1 MQITAPNY
9 WKQNFE
15 TLVSKESVH
24 LRVFMEKLLQ
34 IGLIDMMLQVTKFRE
49 SKVYFSLI
57 LLFFSTII
65 FAQDPIGNP
74 RIRIDSVL
82 AKIPS
87 RVMTVYQIELLA
99 GRNGANYATRMQSV
113 EKINATSLNLLPARS
128 ISDALSFSA
137 GVDVRQR
144 GLSGTQSD
152 IGIRGGNFEQS
163 LILINGFKM
172 TDPQTG
178 HHAANLPIP
187 LIAVSEIQVFKS
199 PTVLQFGQSAL
210 TGAVHIGANTQ
221 DASEI
226 KTLAYGGSFNSFGAQ
241 AMVRMKIKKYQQML
255 AVARDQ
261 SEGHWYNSDF
271 TNHQLFYTGAHAFG
285 LNQRHR
291 LTYMGAYTDRNF
303 GANGF
308 YTNKFPDQWERTTM
322 AMAGVKHNFHWWK
335 NNTAGSTW
343 YHFKQ
348 QLLLRNHADEFR
360 LKRYDPTFYTNTHV
374 SNVLAYEAQL
384 NVSIRRH
391 QLQFGVE
398 QRYEYLNSSNLG
410 LRERQYQSAF
420 MQAQGLLGT
429 FNYAAGL
436 LVFTYDWQNPQ
447 LMPSLQ
453 LGRELS
459 YQHYVFA
466 NYSRGNRVPSW
477 TEMYYSDPSNVGN
490 PNLQPEFSHAAELGY
505 RFNPNQYNSKWY
517 YTKAE
522 AALFYR
528 QHTNMIDWI
537 RATSQ
542 VLPNPNPWMP
552 VNIASVAFAGVEGS
566 WQFNVKKSG
575 TWGPNRFNLNYTYI
589 TAQHNFTSEQESRYA
604 ITSMR
609 HQFNGQALFDLS
621 EKVQLNLTYRLVQRI
636 EQEMYQVIDAK
647 VLVPFLSK
655 WNVFAEANNLFNAQY
670 VEAGFV
676 QMPGRWF
683 KLGVSF
689 QHKAVENPQP

>member
-1 MQITAPNY
+1 
-9 WKQNFE
+9 
-15 TLVSKESVH
+15 
-24 LRVFMEKLLQ
+24 MEKLLQ
-34 IGLIDMMLQVTKFRE
+34 ITQFDMNHQKTKCRK
-49 SKVYFSLI
+49 SKVFLSLF
-57 LLFFSTII
+57 LLFFSTIS
-65 FAQDPIGNP
+65 FAQDPHIGNP

-87 RVMTVYQIELLA
+87 RVMTVHQIELLA
-99 GRNGANYATRMQSV
+99 GRNGGNYATRMQSV
-113 EKINATSLNLLPARS
+113 EKINASQLNLVPARS
-128 ISDALSFSA
+128 IADALSFSA

-144 GLSGTQSD
+144 GLSGTQAD

-210 TGAVHIGANTQ
+210 TGAVHIGAYTQ
-221 DASEI
+221 DAFEV
-226 KTLAYGGSFNSFGAQ
+226 KTTAYGGSFNSLGAQ
-241 AMVRMKIKKYQQML
+241 AMVRMKIKNYQQML

-261 SEGHWYNSDF
+261 SAGHWYNSDF
-271 TNHQLFYTGAHAFG
+271 KNHQIFYTGTHALG

-291 LTYMGAYTDRNF
+291 LAYIAAYTDRNF

-322 AMAGVKHNFHWWK
+322 AMAGIKHNLHWYK
-335 NNTAGSTW
+335 PREQGSTW
-343 YHFKQ
+343 FNFKQ
-348 QLLLRNHADEFR
+348 QVLLRSHADEFR
-360 LKRYDPTFYTNTHV
+360 LKRNDPAFYTNTHV
-374 SNVLAYEAQL
+374 SNVLSYESQL
-384 NVSIRRH
+384 DITLRGQ
-391 QLQFGVE
+391 QLQLGVE
-398 QRYEYLNSSNLG
+398 QRFEFLNSSNLG
-410 LRERQYQSAF
+410 QRERQYQSAF
-420 MQAQGLLGT
+420 LQAKGNLGA

-436 LVFTYDWQNPQ
+436 LLFTYDWQLPQ

-453 LGRELS
+453 FGRALS
-459 YQHYVFA
+459 YQYYVFA

-490 PNLQPEFSHAAELGY
+490 PNLQPEFSHAAELGFRY
-505 RFNPNQYNSKWY
+505 NPNQYNSKWY
-517 YTKAE
+517 YVKAE

-528 QHTNMIDWI
+528 QHTNMIDWV
-537 RATSQ
+537 RASSLL
-542 VLPNPNPWMP
+542 LPNPNPWMP
-552 VNIASVAFAGVEGS
+552 VNIANVAFAGAEAS
-566 WQFNVKKSG
+566 FQMNIKKSG
-575 TWGPNRFNLNYTYI
+575 TWGLNKFNLNYTYI

-609 HQFNGQALFDLS
+609 HQFNAQVLLDLS
-621 EKVQLNLTYRLVQRI
+621 EKVQLNLAYRLVQRI
-636 EQEMYQVIDAK
+636 EQPLYQVLDAK
-647 VLVPFLSK
+647 LLLPVLRRFSFFV
-655 WNVFAEANNLFNAQY
+655 EANNLTNTQY
-670 VEAGFV
+670 IEAGFV

>member
-1 MQITAPNY
+1 
-9 WKQNFE
+9 
-15 TLVSKESVH
+15 
-24 LRVFMEKLLQ
+24 
-34 IGLIDMMLQVTKFRE
+34 
-49 SKVYFSLI
+49 
-57 LLFFSTII
+57 
-65 FAQDPIGNP
+65 
-74 RIRIDSVL
+74 
-82 AKIPS
+82 
-87 RVMTVYQIELLA
+87 MTVHQIELLA
-99 GRNGANYATRMQSV
+99 GRNGGNYATRMQGV
-113 EKINATSLNLLPARS
+113 EKINAAHLNLVPARS
-128 ISDALSFSA
+128 IADALSFSA

-144 GLSGTQSD
+144 GLSGTQAD

-210 TGAVHIGANTQ
+210 TGAVHIGAYTQ
-221 DASEI
+221 DAFEV
-226 KTLAYGGSFNSFGAQ
+226 KTTAYGGSFNSLGAQ
-241 AMVRMKIKKYQQML
+241 AMVRMKIKNYQQML

-261 SEGHWYNSDF
+261 SAGHWYNSDF
-271 TNHQLFYTGAHAFG
+271 KNHQIFYTGTHALG

-291 LTYMGAYTDRNF
+291 LAYIAAYTDRNF

-322 AMAGVKHNFHWWK
+322 AMAGIKHNLHWCEPREQ
-335 NNTAGSTW
+335 GSTW
-343 YHFKQ
+343 FNFKQ
-348 QLLLRNHADEFR
+348 QVLLRSHADEFR
-360 LKRYDPTFYTNTHV
+360 LKRNDPAFYTNTHI
-374 SNVLAYEAQL
+374 SNVLSYESQL
-384 NVSIRRH
+384 DITLRRQ
-391 QLQFGVE
+391 QLQLGVE
-398 QRYEYLNSSNLG
+398 QRFEFLNSSNLG
-410 LRERQYQSAF
+410 QRERQYQSAF
-420 MQAQGLLGT
+420 LQAKGYLGA

-436 LVFTYDWQNPQ
+436 LLFTYDWQLPQ

-453 LGRELS
+453 FGRALS
-459 YQHYVFA
+459 YQYYVFA

-490 PNLQPEFSHAAELGY
+490 PNLQPEFSHAAELGFRY
-505 RFNPNQYNSKWY
+505 NPNQYNSKWY
-517 YTKAE
+517 YVKAE

-528 QHTNMIDWI
+528 QHTNMIDWV
-537 RATSQ
+537 RASSLL
-542 VLPNPNPWMP
+542 LPNPNPWMP
-552 VNIASVAFAGVEGS
+552 VNIANVAFAGAEAS
-566 WQFNVKKSG
+566 FQMNIKKSG
-575 TWGPNRFNLNYTYI
+575 TWGLNKFNLNYTYI

-609 HQFNGQALFDLS
+609 HQFNAQVLLDLS
-621 EKVQLNLTYRLVQRI
+621 EKVQLNLAYRLVQRI
-636 EQEMYQVIDAK
+636 EQPLYQVLDAK
-647 VLVPFLSK
+647 LLLPVLRRFSFFV
-655 WNVFAEANNLFNAQY
+655 EANNLTNTQY

>member
-1 MQITAPNY
+1 MKNAI
-9 WKQNFE
+9 W
-15 TLVSKESVH
+15 
-24 LRVFMEKLLQ
+24 
-34 IGLIDMMLQVTKFRE
+34 
-49 SKVYFSLI
+49 
-57 LLFFSTII
+57 
-65 FAQDPIGNP
+65 AQDPA

-82 AKIPS
+82 KTIPS
-87 RVMTVYQIELLA
+87 RFITVHQIELLA
-99 GRNGANYATRMQSV
+99 GRNGSNFATRMQSV
-113 EKINATSLNLLPARS
+113 EKINPANLNLIPARS
-128 ISDALSFSA
+128 IADALSFSA

-144 GLSGTQSD
+144 GLSGTQAD

-163 LILINGFKM
+163 LLLVNGFKM

-210 TGAVHIGANTQ
+210 TGAVHIGAYTQ
-221 DASEI
+221 DAFEV

-241 AMVRMKIKKYQQML
+241 ALVRMKIKKYQQML

-271 TNHQLFYTGAHAFG
+271 KNHQFFYTGGHSLGA
-285 LNQRHR
+285 NQRHR
-291 LTYMGAYTDRNF
+291 LSYIAAYTDRNF

-322 AMAGVKHNFHWWK
+322 AMAGAKHNFHWYSNK
-335 NNTAGSTW
+335 EGKTTW
-343 YHFKQ
+343 YQFRQ
-348 QLLLRNHADEFR
+348 QVLLRSHADEFR
-360 LKRYDPTFYTNTHV
+360 LKRYDPTFYTNTHI
-374 SNVLAYEAQL
+374 SNVLSYEAQFSW
-384 NVSIRRH
+384 NVKRH
-391 QLQFGVE
+391 QLLLGIEERLE
-398 QRYEYLNSSNLG
+398 QLNSSNLG

-420 MQAQGLLGT
+420 LQTQGLLGS

-436 LVFTYDWQNPQ
+436 IVFTYDWQNPQ
-447 LMPSLQ
+447 LLPSLQ
-453 LGRELS
+453 LGRALS
-459 YQHYVFA
+459 YQHYLFA
-466 NYSRGNRVPSW
+466 NYARGNRVPSW

-505 RFNPNQYNSKWY
+505 RYNPNQYNSKWY

-522 AALFYR
+522 AAVFYR
-528 QHTNMIDWI
+528 QHTNMIDWV
-537 RATSQ
+537 RETS
-542 VLPNPNPWMP
+542 VLSPNPNPWMP
-552 VNIASVAFAGVEGS
+552 VNIANVAFAGFEGS

-575 TWGPNRFNLNYTYI
+575 VWGLNKFNLNYTYI

-609 HQFNGQALFDLS
+609 HQFNCQVLFDLS
-621 EKVQLNLTYRLVQRI
+621 EKAQLNLAYRMVQRI
-636 EQEMYQVIDAK
+636 EKPLYQVLDVK
-647 VLVPFLSK
+647 FLFP
-655 WNVFAEANNLFNAQY
+655 VFDRFSFFVEGNNLTNTEY

-683 KLGVSF
+683 KVGASF
-689 QHKAVENPQP
+689 QHKAKENPQP